1 MIVTMIGPALQKMES
16 TMGDFAGEALAEEYD
31 AQPAIQKRVPKIGG
45 VVSSIMYSMDMYG
58 YVWIVA

>member
-1 MIVTMIGPALQKMES
+1 LDQRYKKWSPQWGILQ
-16 TMGDFAGEALAEEYD
+16 GEALAEEYD